1 MPDNDYVQKIEDALN
16 NGLLSFLK
24 GRHPDRLFTV
34 NFQGDIVVDGIDM
47 GLKRT
52 EQAAAGGE
60 PVAGHWRRSKGGK
73 WTWITPHSKRKEMPS
88 AMELARIEMK
98 EESSP
103 TLGFSVEDS
112 VQEYLTSLQAP
123 NSLQR
128 FL

>member
-1 MPDNDYVQKIEDALN
+1 MPDIDYVQKIQDALN
-16 NGLLSFLK
+16 KGFESFLK
-24 GRHPDRLFTV
+24 AELPDLLITT
-34 NFQGDIVVDGIDM
+34 NLQGDIVVDGIDV
-47 GLKRT
+47 GLQRT

-88 AMELARIEMK
+88 AMELAELEAK
-98 EESSP
+98 EEISP
-103 TLGFSVEDS
+103 TLGFSIEEK
-112 VQEYLTSLQAP
+112 VQKFLQTLQQP